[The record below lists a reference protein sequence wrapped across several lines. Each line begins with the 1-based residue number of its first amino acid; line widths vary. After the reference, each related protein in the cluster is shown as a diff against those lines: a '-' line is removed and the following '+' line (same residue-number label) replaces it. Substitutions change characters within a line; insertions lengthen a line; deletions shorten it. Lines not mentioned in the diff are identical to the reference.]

1 MRFIAW
7 CLGILLIAG
16 CKPSEPQAG
25 KKAGDGGSSVINA
38 MTQKSKTDAA
48 RKAAEQIREIDEE
61 RDREIE
67 SSMGEW

>member
-25 KKAGDGGSSVINA
+25 KKPDSGSGVIDA

>member
-1 MRFIAW
+1 MSRDTSYRGLQAI
-7 CLGILLIAG
+7 GT
-16 CKPSEPQAG
+16 QAG
-25 KKAGDGGSSVINA
+25 KKPDSGSGVIDA

-61 RDREIE
+61 RDRELE